1 MFFNLLSMKQLR
13 LIFTFCI
20 SLLISF
26 NASALG
32 DTTKVLFIGNS
43 ITYYNSMPQLFQ
55 SLSVSKGR
63 KVTFGSHTPGGSGI
77 VDHYVNN
84 ALYQQIRS
92 VKWDVVIIQPG
103 SSESAGVS
111 YPVDTTVKR
120 ARIILDS
127 IYKNNPCTKVFL
139 YEIPYGIP
147 SSGGYPKYFQVQ
159 SMIRDSVTKMT
170 DSLKLQMLPAGES
183 FRAYYTSAQNMY
195 LHSSINNIHPN
206 ANGSYLIAATFYAGI
221 FQDSISGASFYSSV
235 PMDTVLKFFSIV
247 DSVVFNHTADWRIN
261 TYNLHAAFTYVKNAN
276 TVVFT
281 NQSVN
286 YNTLLWSFGDGSTS
300 NTIAPSHTF
309 TNSGVYQVKLN
320 IQNNQCFDS
329 VATSITII
337 PSSIK
342 PLPNNDKLEIYPN
355 PIGNRFYV
363 ALDKQIN
370 SIVIYDIQGKEVWRR
385 ESISTSK
392 IDISV
397 PNLESGVYF
406 IVVWS
411 NNQKWVRKL
420 VKE

>member
-1 MFFNLLSMKQLR
+1 MKQLK
-13 LIFTFCI
+13 LVFAFCFSIFI
-20 SLLISF
+20 LS
-26 NASALG
+26 NASASV

-43 ITYYNSMPQLFQ
+43 ITYFNNMPQLFQ
-55 SLSVSKGR
+55 SLSASKGR
-63 KVTFGSHTPGGSGI
+63 KIIFDSHTPGGSGI

-103 SSESAGVS
+103 SSESGGVS

-120 ARIILDS
+120 ARILLDS

-147 SSGGYPKYFQVQ
+147 SSGGYPTYFQVQ
-159 SMIRDSVTKMT
+159 TMIRDSVTKMT

-183 FRAYYTSAQNMY
+183 FRAYYTGAQNMY
-195 LHSSINNIHPN
+195 LHSSINDIHPN

-221 FQDSISGASFYSSV
+221 FQDSIMGASYYSSI
-235 PMDTVLKFFSIV
+235 PKDTALKFFSIV
-247 DSVVFNHTADWRIN
+247 DSVVFKHKANWRIN
-261 TYNLHAAFTYVKNAN
+261 TYNLHADFTYVKNAN
-276 TVVFT
+276 TVVFA

-286 YNTLLWSFGDGSTS
+286 YDKLLWDFGDGNTS
-300 NTIAPSHTF
+300 NTTSPSHTF
-309 TNSGVYQVKLN
+309 TNSGAYQIKLN
-320 IQNNQCFDS
+320 IQNKQCFDS
-329 VATSITII
+329 AFSEVTII

-342 PLPNNDKLEIYPN
+342 PLSNNDKLKIYPN
-355 PIGNRFYV
+355 PIGDRFYV
-363 ALDKQIN
+363 AIDKQIN
-370 SIVIYDIQGKEVWRR
+370 SIVIYDIQGNEVWRQ

-406 IVVWS
+406 VVVWS